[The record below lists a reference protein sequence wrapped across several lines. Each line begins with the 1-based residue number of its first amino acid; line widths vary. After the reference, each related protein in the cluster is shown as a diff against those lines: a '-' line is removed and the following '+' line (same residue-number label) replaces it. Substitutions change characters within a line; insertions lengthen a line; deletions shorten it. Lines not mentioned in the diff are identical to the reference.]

1 MNSKDIRLAKFKNF
15 MNENFLAGR
24 TLAYIWNHPNN
35 QKRQTQA
42 VYRFLGWQIWK
53 RFTGRS
59 INISLDE
66 DIKVRCY
73 PDSRSASAALYCGL
87 YDHNEMSFLQRFLQ
101 DGDSFLDVGA
111 NIGVYTLLAAAKSPT
126 GHIYSIEALPR
137 NVARLKENLT
147 LNQFDH
153 VTVYELAISD
163 SQGDVSLDL
172 ADGDSTPRIANQ
184 DFNRT
189 LQVSTDTLDNLLH
202 DKSEEL
208 TLAKMDIEGA
218 ELLAFR
224 GAHLLLQKHCPMVW
238 ILEINHQIQNFSYT
252 AEDLAT
258 LLDSY
263 GYGLYSYSAE
273 HNQVFSISLAEKP
286 GNNLLA
292 IARPCLDVVRQRLA
306 IAAPLPRA

>member
-1 MNSKDIRLAKFKNF
+1 MND
-15 MNENFLAGR
+15 NFLASM

-35 QKRQTQA
+35 QKHQMRS
-42 VYRFLGWQIWK
+42 VYRFLGWQAWK
-53 RFTGRS
+53 RLTHRS
-59 INISLDE
+59 ININLDK
-66 DIKVRCY
+66 DIKIRCY

-87 YDHNEMSFLQRFLQ
+87 YDHSEMVFLQRFLR

-137 NVARLKENLT
+137 NVARLKENLA
-147 LNQFDH
+147 LNQFTH
-153 VTVYELAISD
+153 VTVYDLAISD
-163 SQGDVSLDL
+163 SQGEITVDL
-172 ADGDSTPRIANQ
+172 ADGDSTPKIASQ
-184 DFNRT
+184 ALSRS
-189 LQVSTDTLDNLLH
+189 LQVPTDTLDNLL
-202 DKSEEL
+202 DGKIEQL

-224 GAHLLLQKHCPMVW
+224 GANSLLQKHCPMAW
-238 ILEINHQIQNFSYT
+238 ILEINHQIQSFSYT
-252 AEDLAT
+252 AEDLVA

-263 GYGLYSYSAE
+263 DYGLYRYSAE

-292 IARPCLDVVRQRLA
+292 IARPHLDFVRQRLA
-306 IAAPLPRA
+306 IADSLPSV